1 MIEKQALYLS
11 QLQNKEEYILNKQ
24 VAEAE
29 EKARRLFEEQEAR
42 RAQLKA
48 AIEKSRKH
56 QIEKRKFEKEME
68 HKEEKDFQEFWKAR
82 SEELAQAEILEKEEI
97 RQKQSQL
104 K

>member
-1 MIEKQALYLS
+1 M
-11 QLQNKEEYILNKQ
+11 NKQ

-29 EKARRLFEEQEAR
+29 EKAQRLFAEQEAR

-56 QIEKRKFEKEME
+56 QIEKRKNEREQE

-82 SEELAQAEILEKEEI
+82 SEELTQAEALEKEEI
-97 RQKQSQL
+97 R
-104 K
+104 